1 MFIGCHGRAGGG
13 WWWVPLV
20 ATCLGALLGSL
31 IYELLIEV
39 HHPPDHD
46 LDQSMVSAATKA
58 LELVDS
64 DSTMNNKGTL

>member
-1 MFIGCHGRAGGG
+1 M
-13 WWWVPLV
+13 PLV

-39 HHPPDHD
+39 HHPADHA
-46 LDQSMVSAATKA
+46 LDQGAAVEAKA

-64 DSTMNNKGTL
+64 DTTMINKGTL